1 MSPDE
6 LTNVLWVWLYFSCK
20 LRSTLCTETLA
31 GTLGGSMQRCK
42 HSDHHLLSYSDP
54 QTQHYRALS
63 SVIRDTFNVISKWD
77 DGFPT
82 LFVEAVLIKA
92 ASFLQKCLGDSS
104 HHLLHPLVTP
114 MSSRP
119 GQPHTVTFMLI
130 PQQRARVWDFNDLN
144 INVTVK
150 DAHGEGS
157 SCQNFSSRWEFLSFL
172 REQIDQIQDS
182 RIKLEQRVAALRR
195 DVDEARQKNA
205 EERELKELL
214 QLHVEAERRMT
225 ENILIGDVEDQQRW
239 AGRQERGNELRI
251 RRAGWWHEGLN
262 PVSGEEETVS

>member
-1 MSPDE
+1 
-6 LTNVLWVWLYFSCK
+6 
-20 LRSTLCTETLA
+20 
-31 GTLGGSMQRCK
+31 
-42 HSDHHLLSYSDP
+42 
-54 QTQHYRALS
+54 
-63 SVIRDTFNVISKWD
+63 RD
-77 DGFPT
+77 
-82 LFVEAVLIKA
+82 
-92 ASFLQKCLGDSS
+92 
-104 HHLLHPLVTP
+104 
-114 MSSRP
+114 
-119 GQPHTVTFMLI
+119 
-130 PQQRARVWDFNDLN
+130 RVWDFNDLN

-205 EERELKELL
+205 EEMELKELL

-225 ENILIGDVEDQQRW
+225 ENTLIGDVEDQQRW
-239 AGRQERGNELRI
+239 AGRQERGNEQRI